1 MEKDRLVIK
10 ARGEDGFRNLSIRIR
25 ETLINRLDQIAAQTN
40 RSRNEVICTLLEY
53 ALDHTVVEGVTTEEQ

>member
-10 ARGEDGFRNLSIRIR
+10 ARGEDGFSNLSIRIR

-53 ALDHTVVEGVTTEEQ
+53 ALDHTVVEGVDLES

>member
-1 MEKDRLVIK
+1 MLFRS

-53 ALDHTVVEGVTTEEQ
+53 ALDHTVVEGVDLES